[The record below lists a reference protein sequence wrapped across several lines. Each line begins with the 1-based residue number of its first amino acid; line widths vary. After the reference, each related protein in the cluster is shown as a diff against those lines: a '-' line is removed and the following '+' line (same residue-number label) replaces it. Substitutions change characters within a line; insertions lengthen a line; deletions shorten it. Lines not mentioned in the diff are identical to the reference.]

1 MSSAGRNSSPRPGS
15 RRIENRAQLAPRFV
29 GRRGE
34 ALAIRFG
41 EPPSDCR
48 CEAGAFLHA
57 LEPAGYLRAIGPEV
71 LHPEHRCAIDVRRR
85 RGIRQAVVVAGKV
98 GAAGDDYSLADAAAT
113 PYVNRAADRKSTRLN
128 SSHVKSSY
136 AVFCLKKKNK

>member
-34 ALAIRFG
+34 ALAVRVG

-57 LEPAGYLRAIGPEV
+57 LEPAGYPRATGPEAS
-71 LHPEHRCAIDVRRR
+71 LRKASP
-85 RGIRQAVVVAGKV
+85 
-98 GAAGDDYSLADAAAT
+98 SLARCSSEGALAPGFAT
-113 PYVNRAADRKSTRLN
+113 ELWTLPRAAPRARWGKL
-128 SSHVKSSY
+128 
-136 AVFCLKKKNK
+136 